1 MTVIDLI
8 DELVR
13 ALDKLF
19 EAEYLKAK
27 SGEYKRVKV
36 FAQYL
41 PQAKSAVIKP
51 KGEAKSE
58 YQADFAPAD
67 YEDNFPCV
75 IVKLGELTDGDEGK
89 LDQAIADINLL
100 VGIYDKS
107 ADNQGWR
114 DVMNIIEK
122 VRLYLWQQ
130 RYLAARFRLEPEL
143 HCYLFDDQPLPLY
156 FGVIETR
163 WDVPR
168 PQEPQNFNNWL
179 MQPGQ

>member
-8 DELVR
+8 DELVSM
-13 ALDKLF
+13 LDKLF
-19 EAEYLKAK
+19 EAEYLKAR
-27 SGEYKRVKV
+27 SGEFKRVKV

-51 KGEAKSE
+51 KGEAKNE
-58 YQADFAPAD
+58 YQAEFGPAD

-75 IVKLGELTDGDEGK
+75 IVKLGELTDGEEGK

-114 DVMNIIEK
+114 DVMNIIDK
-122 VRLYLWQQ
+122 LRLCLWQQ
-130 RYLAARFRLEPEL
+130 RYLAAKFRLEPEL

-156 FGVIETR
+156 FGALETR

-168 PQEPQNFNNWL
+168 PVELNNYASRF
-179 MQPGQ
+179 MQANN